1 MTRLLAAAV
10 AALMFVQAAPK
21 KADKPVAA
29 PAISIKALD
38 GPTVHIAKSKGR
50 IVLVDFW
57 ATWCAPCKVS
67 FPALDA
73 LATSLKDRGVDVVA
87 VSVDGSR
94 KDLDDFLAAQPIKTM
109 RILLDPDMTAAD
121 AFKVGGLPTSFI
133 IDRQGKIRFT
143 HAGYGPEAVEK
154 FGAEI
159 RSLLDESPH

>member
-10 AALMFVQAAPK
+10 AALMFLPPPQAATK
-21 KADKPVAA
+21 RA
-29 PAISIKALD
+29 PWVGTKTLD
-38 GPTVHIAKSKGR
+38 GSTVRLDNLKGR

-73 LATSLKDRGVDVVA
+73 LATSLKDRGVDVLA

-109 RILLDPDMTAAD
+109 RILLDPNMTLAD
-121 AFKVGGLPTSFI
+121 AFRVGGLPTSFI